1 MSRKRIFEPVV
12 YTVIATDGLNH
23 SEDVRFK
30 ISYGYEL
37 ENPNPVFKVQMI
49 QGTLLKGRQ
58 APSYSDHDLDRI
70 MTIREKLKEKFDL
83 ANKLARDIEYQE
95 LDLLDSYSTFALEK
109 PI

>member
-70 MTIREKLKEKFDL
+70 MTIRKKLKEKFDL

-95 LDLLDSYSTFALEK
+95 LDLLDS
-109 PI
+109 

>member
-58 APSYSDHDLDRI
+58 ASMS
-70 MTIREKLKEKFDL
+70 L
-83 ANKLARDIEYQE
+83 AKVSGLNQR
-95 LDLLDSYSTFALEK
+95 
-109 PI
+109 

>member
-70 MTIREKLKEKFDL
+70 MTIREKLKETFDL
-83 ANKLARDIEYQE
+83 ANILARDIEYQE
-95 LDLLDSYSTFALEK
+95 LDLLDS
-109 PI
+109 

>member
-83 ANKLARDIEYQE
+83 TNKLARDIEYQE
-95 LDLLDSYSTFALEK
+95 LDLLDS
-109 PI
+109 